1 MLGQESNTRQLDSMV
16 GFTSMPQEG
25 AKDTITRLSLMIS
38 MTKVGYGISNMR
50 GSNPGSRAP
59 TESLAQYGG

>member
-25 AKDTITRLSLMIS
+25 AKDTITRLSLMTS
-38 MTKVGYGISNMR
+38 MTKMGYGISDMR
-50 GSNPGSRAP
+50 GSKA
-59 TESLAQYGG
+59 ES